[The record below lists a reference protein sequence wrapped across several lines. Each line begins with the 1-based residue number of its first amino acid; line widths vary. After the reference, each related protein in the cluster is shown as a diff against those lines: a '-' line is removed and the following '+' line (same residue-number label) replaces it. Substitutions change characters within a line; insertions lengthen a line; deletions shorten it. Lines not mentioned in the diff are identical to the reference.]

1 MSQRKNK
8 KKASKSNRRGMLAI
22 AFVVLVL
29 LIVLLVQSQKLIR
42 KNQEYT
48 ERKETLEHEI
58 NDEEIRA
65 DEIEELNDYVDS
77 SEFIEKIA
85 RDKLGLVY
93 DDEII
98 FKAEE

>member
-48 ERKETLEHEI
+48 ERKETLEQEI
-58 NDEEIRA
+58 KDEEIRA
-65 DEIEELNDYVDS
+65 DEIEELKDYVDS
-77 SEFIEKIA
+77 TEFIEKIA

>member
-1 MSQRKNK
+1 MRQRKNK

-48 ERKETLEHEI
+48 ERKETLEQEI
-58 NDEEIRA
+58 KDEEIRA
-65 DEIEELNDYVDS
+65 DEIEELKDYVDS
-77 SEFIEKIA
+77 TEFIEKIA

>member
-42 KNQEYT
+42 NNQEYT
-48 ERKETLEHEI
+48 ERKETLEQEI
-58 NDEEIRA
+58 KDEEIRA
-65 DEIEELNDYVDS
+65 DEIEELKDYVDS
-77 SEFIEKIA
+77 TEFIEKIA

>member
-48 ERKETLEHEI
+48 ERKETLEQEI
-58 NDEEIRA
+58 KDEEIRA
-65 DEIEELNDYVDS
+65 DEIEELKDYVDS
-77 SEFIEKIA
+77 TEFIEKIA

-93 DDEII
+93 DEEII
-98 FKAEE
+98 LNAEE